1 MTKIDKKVIGVSFKL
16 EKLLEPIT
24 IRGMTLRN
32 RVVMPAMHLGYCENG
47 HVTEKLVDFYV
58 ERAKNQVGLIIVGG
72 CYINKYAMGAP
83 SMIGISDDRFIPGL
97 KGLASSVK
105 SYGAKIA
112 AQLYHSGRYAFSMI
126 IGDKAHAP
134 SSIMSKLTRE
144 IPKRMTIEEIEQTIE
159 DYGEAARRAKE
170 AGFDA
175 VEIISS
181 AGYLIGQFL
190 SPLTNRRTDK
200 YGGNLRQR
208 MTFAL
213 EVIERVRE
221 KVGAN
226 FPIIFRVSGDDF
238 MEGSNDFHEA
248 KVFAAKL
255 EDAGVD
261 IINVTGGWHET
272 TIPQL
277 TMNVPRG
284 AYIYLAEN
292 IKDAVGIPVIAC
304 NRINDPLL
312 AERILRRKKADL
324 VGIARGLLADPEFV
338 VKAAE
343 GRFDEIRPCIAC
355 TQGCFDSVFM
365 LQPVTCLV
373 NPAAGRE
380 KKLEL
385 KPAVKPKKVLVAG
398 GGPAGM
404 QAAIILKKRGHDV
417 TIYEKTDR
425 LGGQLLLA
433 SAPKERRE
441 FKTFVDYLCRQ
452 IEKLGIKVVF
462 RTEVTPELVNEVKPD
477 VVVVATGAR
486 PIRPKIPGI
495 ERKNV
500 VYAHDVLAGKV
511 DVGEKVVIVGGGG
524 VGCETALYLTDEGS
538 IDAETMV
545 FLLERRALSPERALK
560 LLRKSRDVVIVEMME
575 RIGRDIGLTTR
586 WTIRQSLELRGVRI
600 VTNARVDEIT
610 DEGVIVNNGEQFF
623 EADTVVIAVGAEPNN
638 ELIKQLEG
646 KVAEVYAVGDCINP
660 RKALEAIREAT
671 EIATK
676 I

>member
-1 MTKIDKKVIGVSFKL
+1 MPFSC

-24 IRGMTLRN
+24 VKSVTLRN

-47 HVTEKLVDFYV
+47 HVTRRLIDFYV

-72 CYINKYAMGAP
+72 CYINKFAMGAP
-83 SMIGISDDRFIPGL
+83 SMIGISDDKFIPGL
-97 KGLASSVK
+97 KALTMEVK
-105 SYGAKIA
+105 SHGAKIA
-112 AQLYHSGRYAFSMI
+112 AQLYHSGRYAFSML

-134 SSIMSKLTRE
+134 SSIASKLTRE
-144 IPKRMTIEEIEQTIE
+144 IPKRMTLEDIEQTIE

-175 VEIISS
+175 VEILSS

-190 SPLTNRRTDK
+190 SPLTNRRIDK

-213 EVIERVRE
+213 EVVEHVRE
-221 KVGAN
+221 KVGVN
-226 FPIIFRVSGDDF
+226 FPVIFRVSGDDF
-238 MEGSNDFHEA
+238 MEGGNDFHEI

-261 IINVTGGWHET
+261 VINVTGGWHET

-284 AYIYLAEN
+284 AYVYLAEN
-292 IKDAVGIPVIAC
+292 IKDAVEIPVIAC

-312 AERILRRKKADL
+312 AEYILRRKKADL

-338 VKAAE
+338 LKAAE

-355 TQGCFDSVFM
+355 TQGCFDNVFM

-380 KKLEL
+380 KELEL
-385 KPAVKPKKVLVAG
+385 KPVAKPKKVLIAG

-417 TIYEKTDR
+417 VIYEKTDR

-441 FKTFVDYLCRQ
+441 FKAFVDYLCRQ
-452 IEKLGIKVVF
+452 VEKLKIKVIF
-462 RTEVTPELVNEVKPD
+462 NTEVTPELVEKIKPD
-477 VVVVATGAR
+477 VVIAATGAR

-495 ERKNV
+495 EKKNV

-511 DVGEKVVIVGGGG
+511 FTGEKVVIVGGGG
-524 VGCETALYLTDEGS
+524 VGCETALYLTDDGS
-538 IDAETMV
+538 LDPETLV
-545 FLLERRALSPERALK
+545 FLLERRAMSPERALK
-560 LLRKSRDVVIVEMME
+560 LLRKSRDVVIVEMMD

-586 WTIRQSLELRGVRI
+586 WTIRQSLELRKVRI

-610 DEGVIVNNGEQFF
+610 DDGVVVNNGEQFF
-623 EADTVVIAVGAEPNN
+623 EADTVIIAVGAEPNN
-638 ELIKQLEG
+638 ELVKQLKG
-646 KVAEVYAVGDCINP
+646 KVAELYAVGDCVNP
-660 RKALEAIREAT
+660 RKALEAVREST
-671 EIATK
+671 EIAMK

>member
-1 MTKIDKKVIGVSFKL
+1 MILSC
-16 EKLLEPIT
+16 EKLFEPIT
-24 IRGMTLRN
+24 IKGVTLRN
-32 RVVMPAMHLGYCENG
+32 RVVMPAMHLGYAENG
-47 HVTEKLVDFYV
+47 YVTKKLIDFYV
-58 ERAKNQVGLIIVGG
+58 ERAKNKVGLIIVGG
-72 CYINKYAMGAP
+72 CYINKHAMGAP

-97 KGLASSVK
+97 KELAEAVK
-105 SYGAKIA
+105 AHGAKIA
-112 AQLYHSGRYAFSMI
+112 AQLYHSGRYSFSMI
-126 IGDKAHAP
+126 IGDRAHAP

-144 IPKRMTIEEIEQTIE
+144 IPKRMTLDEIERTIE

-175 VEIISS
+175 VEILSS

-208 MTFAL
+208 MNFAL
-213 EVIERVRE
+213 EVVERVRE
-221 KVGAN
+221 KVGTN
-226 FPIIFRVSGDDF
+226 FPIIFRVGGDDF
-238 MEGSNDFHEA
+238 MEGGNDLHEM

-261 IINVTGGWHET
+261 VINVTGGWHET
-272 TIPQL
+272 TVPQL

-284 AYIYLAEN
+284 AYVYLAEN

-312 AERILRRKKADL
+312 AEYILRRKKADL

-343 GRFDEIRPCIAC
+343 GRFDDIRPCIAC

-380 KKLEL
+380 KEFEL
-385 KPAVKPKKVLVAG
+385 KPAVKPKKVLIAG

-417 TIYEKTDR
+417 TIYEKTDK
-425 LGGQLLLA
+425 LGGQLILA
-433 SAPKERRE
+433 SAPKERSG
-441 FKTFVDYLCRQ
+441 FKAFINYLRRQ
-452 IEKLGIKVVF
+452 VEKLGIKVVF
-462 RTEVTPELVNEVKPD
+462 GTEVTPELVEREKPD
-477 VVVVATGAR
+477 VVIVATGAR
-486 PIRPKIPGI
+486 PIKPKIPGI
-495 ERKNV
+495 DKKNV

-511 DVGEKVVIVGGGG
+511 FVGEKVVIVGGGG

-538 IDAETMV
+538 IDPETMI
-545 FLLERRALSPERALK
+545 FLLERRALSFERALK
-560 LLRKSRDVVIVEMME
+560 LLRKSRDVVIVEMTD
-575 RIGRDIGLTTR
+575 RIARDVGLTTR
-586 WTIRQSLELRGVRI
+586 WTIRQSLELRKVRI

-623 EADTVVIAVGAEPNN
+623 EADTVVIAVGSEPNN
-638 ELIKQLEG
+638 ELVKQLEG
-646 KVAEVYAVGDCINP
+646 KVAELYAVGDCVNP

-671 EIATK
+671 EVAMK